1 MVTHMSTIF
10 RACVTALVLLI
21 GVSST
26 AAQSISGT
34 IAGQVVDAQGQ
45 VLPGATV
52 TVTGRTGS
60 KTQTSDE
67 TGSFRFLALEPG
79 VYNLKA
85 ELSGF
90 QVAEENGIALSIS
103 SVAQFKLTLNLSG
116 VAETVQVT
124 ANAMVVDTTT
134 TRTEAKLSQDLLFA
148 MPLSRTNAAT
158 SLLNYAPGV
167 NSGSAFGGS
176 ADSGNALL
184 LDGVDTRDPE
194 GGTAW
199 TFFNFNI
206 VEEVQV
212 GALGQPAEYGGFSG
226 AVVNSITKSGGNRY
240 SSLFEYRYT
249 NKSLRGDNVS
259 ADVRRQNATIRASGV
274 DKLNDYTVQLGG
286 PLKKDKAFFFASIQ
300 RYAIEQDPDG
310 PRTIRTE
317 VSPRFNV
324 KFTFQPTS
332 SDTLSANVQYDQYNQ
347 AGRTGLAGVSNTTD
361 SQTLQQDSPEIIWNG
376 QYRKVLGS
384 SSFFETKF
392 TGWWG
397 YFDLDPVNPAS
408 ARNDSSGQ
416 WSGGAG
422 YSAQY
427 DRVRN
432 QVNAS
437 LNRYVKAGG
446 THNFKFGVEIER
458 SKIRNRYAYSNDLFF
473 YDYGGAPY
481 LAYGYSY
488 DVEGTNKRQSAYAQ
502 DQWTIGRFTANI
514 GVRYDGIRGEGSD
527 GREYYNTSQ
536 FAPRIGGA
544 LDITGRGTSVL
555 RAFYGHLYD
564 GAVFS
569 TWNRAVP
576 GIGDYITYDAFPG
589 NRVVESSR
597 VSGAS
602 KYTVADDI
610 SHPRTDEFNIAFEQ
624 QFRGIWKASA
634 TYIQRTNRNFVN
646 STLIGGQW
654 SPITINNPKTNTPLT
669 MYRWANRASIP
680 QRFLI
685 DNVDSVS
692 FPGAGDVDIYR
703 DYRGVMFVLSRAY
716 ANRFNGQVSYVYSK
730 TTGNLPSS
738 SSGGFN
744 SSQFETPNL
753 SLINRDGRV
762 PLDRPHEFKAL
773 IGYQIPKVE
782 VALNGYFRALSGTTY
797 TGFTRVSSGVFNW
810 NSANDVFIEPQGTN
824 RNDFIRILD
833 LRVEKV
839 FNAGVNRFGVYA
851 DLENALNAGVVTGRN
866 ARWPSNTLTNLDG
879 SRVVLQPGFATA
891 VTAPRQITIG
901 ARWSF

>member
-1 MVTHMSTIF
+1 MVTNMSTIF
-10 RACVTALVLLI
+10 RACVTVLVLLI
-21 GVSST
+21 GASAAS
-26 AAQSISGT
+26 AQSISGT
-34 IAGQVVDAQGQ
+34 IAGQVIDAQGQ
-45 VLPGATV
+45 VLPGASV
-52 TVTGRTGS
+52 TLTGRTGS
-60 KTQTSDE
+60 NTQTSDAAGE
-67 TGSFRFLALEPG
+67 FRFIGLAPG
-79 VYNLKA
+79 VYNLRA

-90 QVAEENGIALSIS
+90 QQAEQNGITVSIGS
-103 SVAQFKLTLNLSG
+103 TAQFKLTLNVG
-116 VAETVQVT
+116 GITENVQVT
-124 ANAMVVDTTT
+124 ANAVTVDTTT
-134 TRTEAKLSQDLLFA
+134 TRTETKLSQDLLFA
-148 MPLSRTNAAT
+148 MPMSRTNAAV
-158 SLLNYAPGV
+158 SILNYSPGV

-199 TFFNFNI
+199 TFFNYNI
-206 VEEVQV
+206 IEEVQV

-226 AVVNSITKSGGNRY
+226 AVVNTITKSGGNRY

-259 ADVRRQNATIRASGV
+259 ADVSKQNATIRSTGV

-317 VSPRFNV
+317 VSPRFNL
-324 KFTFQPTS
+324 KFTLQPTA
-332 SDTLSANVQYDQYNQ
+332 SDTITANVQYDQYNQ
-347 AGRTGLAGVSNTTD
+347 TGRTGLIGASNAID

-376 QYRKVLGS
+376 QYRKVLGT
-384 SSFFETKF
+384 SSFFETKL

-408 ARNDSSGQ
+408 TRFDSSGLAT
-416 WSGGAG
+416 GGAG

-427 DRVRN
+427 DRLRN

-437 LNRYVKAGG
+437 LNRYVNAGG

-458 SKIRNRYAYSNDLFF
+458 SNIRNRFAYSGGVYF

-488 DVEGTNKRQSAYAQ
+488 DVEGMNKRQSAYAQ
-502 DQWTIGRFTANI
+502 DQWTIGRFTANL

-527 GREYYNTSQ
+527 GREYYSTNQ
-536 FAPRIGGA
+536 FAPRVGGA
-544 LDITGRGTSVL
+544 FDLTGRGTSVL

-576 GIGDYITYDAFPG
+576 GIGDRVTFEVSPT
-589 NRVVESSR
+589 NRLTEVDR

-610 SHPRTDEFNIAFEQ
+610 RHPRTDEFNIAFEQ
-624 QFRGIWKASA
+624 QFRGVWRASA
-634 TYIQRTNRNFVN
+634 TFIHRTNRNFVN
-646 STLIGGQW
+646 STLVGGQW
-654 SPITINNPKTNTPLT
+654 SPTTINNPKTNTPLT
-669 MYRWANRASIP
+669 AYRWANRSSIP

-685 DNVDSVS
+685 DNVDSVN

-703 DYRGVMFVLSRAY
+703 DYRGAMFVLSRAY
-716 ANRFNGQVSYVYSK
+716 ANRMQGQISYVFSK

-762 PLDRPHEFKAL
+762 PLDRPHEFKAFV
-773 IGYQIPKVE
+773 GYQVPKVE
-782 VALNGYFRALSGTTY
+782 MSFNAYFRALSGTTY
-797 TGFTRVSSGVFNW
+797 TGFTRVSSGTINW
-810 NSANDVFIEPQGTN
+810 TGSNDIFIEPQGSN

-833 LRVEKV
+833 LRAEKV
-839 FNAGVNRFGVYA
+839 FNVGVNRFGVYA

-879 SRVVLQPGFATA
+879 SRVVLLPGYATA
-891 VTAPRQITIG
+891 VAAPRQITIG

>member
-1 MVTHMSTIF
+1 MMNSIF
-10 RACVTALVLLI
+10 RACVATIALLL
-21 GVSST
+21 
-26 AAQSISGT
+26 AASASAQTLSGT
-34 IAGQVVDAQGQ
+34 IAGQVVDSQGQ
-45 VLPGATV
+45 VLPGASV
-52 TVTGRTGS
+52 TLTGRTGS
-60 KTQTSDE
+60 NTQTTDA
-67 TGSFRFLALEPG
+67 TGDFRFIGLAPG
-79 VYNLKA
+79 IYNLRA

-90 QVAEENGIALSIS
+90 QQAEQNGITVSIGS
-103 SVAQFKLTLNLSG
+103 TAQFKLTLNVGG
-116 VAETVQVT
+116 VTENVQVT
-124 ANAMVVDTTT
+124 ANVVTVDTTT
-134 TRTEAKLSQDLLFA
+134 TATDTKLSQDLLFA
-148 MPLSRTNAAT
+148 MPMSRTNAAV
-158 SLLNYAPGV
+158 SILNYSPGV

-199 TFFNFNI
+199 TFFNYNI
-206 VEEVQV
+206 IEEVQV

-226 AVVNSITKSGGNRY
+226 AVVNTITKSGGNRY

-259 ADVRRQNATIRASGV
+259 ADVSKQNATIRASGV

-317 VSPRFNV
+317 VSPRFNL
-324 KFTFQPTS
+324 KFTFQPTA
-332 SDTLSANVQYDQYNQ
+332 SDTITANVQYDQYNQ
-347 AGRTGLAGVSNTTD
+347 TGRTGLPGVNNTTD
-361 SQTLQQDSPEIIWNG
+361 AQTVQQDSPEIIWNG
-376 QYRKVLGS
+376 QYRKVLGT

-392 TGWWG
+392 TGYWG

-408 ARNDSSGQ
+408 ARLDDSGK

-437 LNRYVKAGG
+437 LNRYVNAGG

-458 SKIRNRYAYSNDLFF
+458 SKIRNRYAYSNGLFF

-488 DVEGTNKRQSAYAQ
+488 DVEGMNKRQSAYAQ
-502 DQWTIGRFTANI
+502 DQWTIGRFTANL

-527 GREYYNTSQ
+527 GREYYSTNQ
-536 FAPRIGGA
+536 FAPRVGGA
-544 LDITGRGTSVL
+544 FDLTGRGTSVL

-576 GIGDYITYDAFPG
+576 GISDYVIYEAFPG
-589 NRVVESSR
+589 NRVVEIDR
-597 VSGAS
+597 ISGAS
-602 KYTVADDI
+602 KYTVADGI
-610 SHPRTDEFNIAFEQ
+610 RHPRTDEINVAFEQ
-624 QFRGIWKASA
+624 QFRGVWKASA

-646 STLIGGQW
+646 STLINGQW

-669 MYRWANRASIP
+669 AYRWANRSSIP
-680 QRFLI
+680 QQFLI

-692 FPGAGDVDIYR
+692 FTGAGNLDIYR
-703 DYRGVMFVLSRAY
+703 DYRGAMFVLSRAY
-716 ANRFNGQVSYVYSK
+716 ANRMQGQISYVFSK

-738 SSGGFN
+738 SQAGFASG
-744 SSQFETPNL
+744 QFETPNG

-762 PLDRPHEFKAL
+762 PLDRPHEFKAFL
-773 IGYQIPKVE
+773 GYQVPKVE
-782 VALNGYFRALSGTTY
+782 MSFNAYFRALSGTTY
-797 TGFTRVSSGVFNW
+797 TGFTRVTSGTINW
-810 NSANDVFIEPQGTN
+810 TGSNDIFIEPQGSN

-851 DLENALNAGVVTGRN
+851 DLENALNSGVVTARST
-866 ARWPSNTLTNLDG
+866 RWPSNTLTNLDG
-879 SRVVLQPGFATA
+879 SRVVVLPGGATA
-891 VTAPRQITIG
+891 IAAPRQITVG
-901 ARWSF
+901 LRWSF